1 MSTIVHGILCFKSKD
16 GISLKPGKKLNNLK
30 RQYGIPQLCN
40 DYNILAITVY
50 IGEKT
55 SSCTRTGAL
64 AIPDYA
70 SRQLNF
76 SCFMFW
82 VTRRMLF
89 SFFVTWNFRDPFS
102 RWVHNTYIL
111 VLFQSHNKK
120 KKFLVDIT
128 FGLTDLSFKLT
139 HGIGQLHFQKKRR
152 CHKQSSCAANWIH
165 LSNRTGLSICVKIV
179 EAKRKEKQS
188 LWYFT
193 VAKYQLNSMFTQV
206 ASGITSQNSTI
217 NIHGS
222 KKSDKTLWRFANVCN
237 F

>member
-1 MSTIVHGILCFKSKD
+1 MSTIVHGILTLKSKD
-16 GISLKPGKKLNNLK
+16 RISLKPGKKLNNLK

-120 KKFLVDIT
+120 KISSRHYIRFDWSVVQ
-128 FGLTDLSFKLT
+128 TDAWHRSAAFSEKTPMSQAIVLRSELNSFVK
-139 HGIGQLHFQKKRR
+139 
-152 CHKQSSCAANWIH
+152 
-165 LSNRTGLSICVKIV
+165 SNRFKYL
-179 EAKRKEKQS
+179 RK
-188 LWYFT
+188 
-193 VAKYQLNSMFTQV
+193 NS
-206 ASGITSQNSTI
+206 
-217 NIHGS
+217 GS
-222 KKSDKTLWRFANVCN
+222 KKERKTIFVIFYSR
-237 F
+237 